1 MTEKKYPNYKWCFC
15 FGMVFIVFFA
25 LAMQLAFL
33 DPSSKA
39 YKVIRSIDNFWE
51 SLEYTTNA
59 NGDRVRKNNSV
70 NIVKGVRS
78 YTFVIWSLI
87 FSSIGL
93 VGLCYNISPTKT
105 LAPFKKS
112 FEKMISNK

>member
-1 MTEKKYPNYKWCFC
+1 
-15 FGMVFIVFFA
+15 MVFIVFFA

-39 YKVIRSIDNFWE
+39 YKVIRSFDNFLE
-51 SLEYTTNA
+51 SRQYTTDA
-59 NGDRVRKNNSV
+59 DGDIVRDYSV